1 MLPTTMPGQGKE
13 PMDRRTKALVAA
25 IVIALG
31 VGLAALLLYETGQ
44 PPFCAGSPPAGDCP
58 GSFSHTFQITVD
70 YSGQWRV
77 SYYGFHGVGAPPNA
91 FDGADNYTGG
101 SYGGTGAAQRGVTLS
116 GPDTSGLTLCV
127 QAEKLDASGSVLTL
141 RVDSSTNSTALPSG
155 GASVCI
161 GVVQ

>member
-1 MLPTTMPGQGKE
+1 MTLTGGGRE
-13 PMDRRTKALVAA
+13 PMDRRAKAVVAA
-25 IVIALG
+25 VIIALG

-58 GSFSHTFQITVD
+58 GSFSYTFQITVD
-70 YSGQWRV
+70 YSGQWQV
-77 SYYGFHGVGAPPNA
+77 SYYGFHGVGAPPDA
-91 FDGADNYTGG
+91 FSGTGNYTGG
-101 SYGGTGAAQRGVTLS
+101 SYGGTGTAERGVTLS

-127 QAEKLDASGSVLTL
+127 QAEKLDSSGSSLAL

-155 GASVCI
+155 RTSVCI